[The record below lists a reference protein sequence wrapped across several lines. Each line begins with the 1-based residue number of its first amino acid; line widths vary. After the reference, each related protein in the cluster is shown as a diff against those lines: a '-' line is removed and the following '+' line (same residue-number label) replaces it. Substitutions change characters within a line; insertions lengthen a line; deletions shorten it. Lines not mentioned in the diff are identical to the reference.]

1 MMTELQKV
9 DNIQKELSVQSFLHS
24 KGYTYFTIPYITY
37 KEIKQ
42 LIDGDIIIKEAQTKE
57 G

>member
-1 MMTELQKV
+1 MVKV
-9 DNIQKELSVQSFLHS
+9 KHIQGDLSLEDFLHS
-24 KGYTYFTIPYITY
+24 KGYNNFNMNRLTY

-42 LIDGDIIIKEAQTKE
+42 LIDGDMIARGK